1 MKPLDLFTNV
11 VRAQEIVTVSV
22 RYGFGDFL
30 SQLGFP
36 KNWFKILVPEHVR
49 SMNVWQRIRV
59 AFEELGPTFVKF
71 GQILSTRP
79 DLLPEPL
86 ISEFKQLRN
95 QVTPLPWEE
104 MEPVFLAETQGDP
117 QLLFSQFNRAPIA
130 CGSIG
135 QVYAA
140 ELGKDKKQVA
150 VKIQKP
156 NIKKAIKADLE
167 IIGWLA
173 RQVDQKVEDLQAY
186 AIPDIVQE
194 AARGILQELDFT
206 IEARNAILFN
216 TLNPEPECVFAPKVY
231 DDFTTAR
238 LTVTEWIDGSTP
250 DHISVDPEQAKH
262 LAILGGNSVFHQIV
276 IAGFFH
282 ADPHGGNI
290 LITQDQR
297 LCFIDWGLAGLLT
310 REMRYFLADL
320 FSAIAS
326 LDAEKVMRIVTT
338 TAVTKKRIDRS
349 LLEKEVSFVLRKYQA
364 RFQRNEAIG
373 NIMFELLYIFGK
385 NGIQLARD
393 YSLLAKA
400 IISIEETGIALDP
413 TFDIR
418 KIAGPYLKKLNYER
432 WNPVNVAKSTYW
444 SLQSHLSRLRELP
457 GDMQRFFRH
466 LEDGDISFTMKHE
479 GLSRLSSVF
488 DSGINR
494 LVLGIIVS
502 ALLIASSLII
512 SSTIQAQPNL
522 LALPTSL
529 GTLGYGLSFF
539 FGVVLIYDI
548 IRHGRHK

>member
-1 MKPLDLFTNV
+1 MST
-11 VRAQEIVTVSV
+11 
-22 RYGFGDFL
+22 
-30 SQLGFP
+30 
-36 KNWFKILVPEHVR
+36 
-49 SMNVWQRIRV
+49 WQRIRV
-59 AFEELGPTFVKF
+59 VFEELGPTFVKF
-71 GQILSTRP
+71 GQILSARP

-86 ISEFKQLRN
+86 ITEFKQLRN
-95 QVTPLPWEE
+95 QVTPLPWKE
-104 MEPVFLAETQGDP
+104 MEPIFLAEINGDP
-117 QLLFSQFNRAPIA
+117 KTCFSSFNPAPVA
-130 CGSIG
+130 CGSMA

-140 ELGKDKKQVA
+140 ELGPENIKVA

-173 RQVDQKVEDLQAY
+173 RQVDQKVDDLKPY
-186 AIPDIVQE
+186 EIPSIVKE
-194 AARGILQELDFT
+194 TARGIMQELDFT
-206 IEARNAILFN
+206 IEARNATLFN
-216 TLNPEPECVFAPKVY
+216 TLNPEPETVFAPKVF
-231 DDFTTAR
+231 DDFTTSR
-238 LTVTEWIDGSTP
+238 LTVTEWIEGLPP
-250 DHISVDPEQAKH
+250 DKLAVDVDIAKR
-262 LAILGGNSVFHQIV
+262 LAVMGGNSVFHQIV

-290 LITQDQR
+290 LVTPDHR

-326 LDAEKVMRIVTT
+326 MDAEKVMRTVTVK
-338 TAVTKKRIDRS
+338 AVTKKRIDRS
-349 LLEKEVSFVLRKYQA
+349 LLEKEVSFILRQYQA

-373 NIMFELLYIFGK
+373 RIMFDLLYIFGK

-400 IISIEETGIALDP
+400 IISIEETGLTLDP

-418 KIAGPYLKKLNYER
+418 KIAGPYLQKLNYER
-432 WNPVNVAKSTYW
+432 WNPVNVLKSTYW
-444 SLQSHLSRLRELP
+444 SFQSHFSRLRELP

-466 LEDGDISFTMKHE
+466 LEDGDITFTMKHE
-479 GLSRLSSVF
+479 GLNRVSSAF

-502 ALLIASSLII
+502 ALLIASSMII
-512 SSTIQAQPNL
+512 SSTIQSQPNL
-522 LALPTSL
+522 FALPTSI
-529 GTLGYGLSFF
+529 GTLGYALSFF
-539 FGVVLIYDI
+539 FGIVLIYDI